1 MTKQLKIGEKIRD
14 ARKQLGLSQGALATM
29 SGYTSRS
36 SINKIEL
43 GLVDIPQ
50 SKLILIAKALNLSPK
65 FLIED
70 SEDEETLPKVPLL
83 GSIACGSP
91 IFAEENIEEYLACPP
106 SVSADFCLYCKGD
119 SMIGARIN
127 DGDIVYIHSQSD
139 VENGEIAA
147 VLVEDEATLKRV
159 YKQSGKLILKPEN
172 ADYEPFVYVGEE
184 MSRIKILGKAVAFL
198 SGVR

>member
-1 MTKQLKIGEKIRD
+1 LKNQKSIGEKIRA
-14 ARKQLGLSQGALATM
+14 ARLKLGMTQGALASL

-50 SKLILIAKALNLSPK
+50 SKLILIAEALNISPRS
-65 FLIED
+65 LIAGTDNEGGKK
-70 SEDEETLPKVPLL
+70 LPLV

-91 IFAEENIEEYLACPP
+91 IFAEENIEEYLVCPRGIN
-106 SVSADFCLYCKGD
+106 ADFCLYCKGD
-119 SMIGARIN
+119 SMTGARIN
-127 DGDIVYIHSQSD
+127 DGDIVYIHSQND
-139 VENGEIAA
+139 VDNGEIAA

-159 YKQSGKLILKPEN
+159 YKYNDKLVLKPEN
-172 ADYEPFVYVGEE
+172 SDYEPFVYVGEE

-198 SGVR
+198 SAVT